1 MKNLIGH
8 SRYLSLVAVFTLL
21 ATYVLAL
28 FWSVMKAVSVGTE
41 IVTSGGKS
49 VHITLGL
56 IQLVDAFLIAIV
68 LFVLATSV
76 YKLFV
81 GDPQLPSKLVAR
93 NLPEL
98 KSKLSGIIV
107 LVLAVRFA
115 EAMFEGTLP
124 ALEILWLALGTAAVA
139 GALIAFSWFSHTD
152 EKEEA

>member
-1 MKNLIGH
+1 MKTLIAR
-8 SRYLSLVAVFTLL
+8 SRYLSLVAVFALL
-21 ATYVLAL
+21 VTYALAL
-28 FWSVMKAVSVGTE
+28 FWGVMKSFAVWTE

-49 VHITLGL
+49 PGITLAL
-56 IQLVDAFLIAIV
+56 IQLVDAFLIATV
-68 LFVLATSV
+68 LFVLATSI

-81 GDPQLPSKLVAR
+81 GDPGMPGRLVAR

-115 EAMFEGTLP
+115 EALFEASLP
-124 ALEILWLALGTAAVA
+124 PLELLWSALATAAVA
-139 GALIAFSWFSHTD
+139 GALIAFSWFSHED